1 MAYLY
6 LEIWL
11 HFDWKFGFIL
21 IGNLACTYFKQV
33 HCAREVDTKRLF
45 RYTLFLKV
53 DTHDIFTSSCF
64 TKVDIFQLFSGI
76 SFSKVDTPL

>member
-1 MAYLY
+1 M
-6 LEIWL
+6 EI
-11 HFDWKFGFIL
+11 HFDKEYL
-21 IGNLACTYFKQV
+21 QQLYV

-64 TKVDIFQLFSGI
+64 TKVDILQLFSGI